1 MSSSRPRLKLRYLL
15 LAVNLAVLWLPL
27 LGLEALR
34 LYDSALVRQTESE
47 LIAQAAFVA
56 ASYRAALARL
66 APQAVTDPAYGL
78 PLAAPWREQH
88 SDETRWRPRPA
99 WLDLAEDAVQPPPPD
114 TLAPSQPPDPYAQ
127 AVGQELQT
135 LLHDAQVMTLAGIVV
150 TDAQGTVVATT
161 GPSLGRSLA
170 AFEEVQRALTGEPVS
185 LLRRRIPDSAPPAID
200 SISRGTPL
208 RVFVAA
214 PILQEQR
221 IVAAALLWRTPIA
234 LSQVLYGKRYHLLL
248 AAALLLGTVALMS
261 AFTSFTVARPL
272 QALVRQAQR
281 ATAGEKG
288 AVTPLARPVTREI
301 AELSDAVATMA
312 RYLEQRADY
321 IRTFAA
327 HVSHEFKTPLAAM
340 RGAVELLRDHL
351 DTMTTAERERFLGHL
366 DQDAARLER
375 LVRRLLELARA
386 DVMQAAPTDRAEVA
400 AVVRRLAARYQDAGF
415 KVAVAE
421 PLPAATV
428 AMTEDVLESI
438 LSNLL
443 DNARQ
448 HGGAVATIAVTC
460 PAPASLLIEVSDN
473 GPGISAANAARV
485 FEPFFTTARAQGGT
499 GLGLAVVKSLL
510 AAHRGT
516 IELGESPAGTRL
528 RIRLPLGMAAQPS

>member
-1 MSSSRPRLKLRYLL
+1 MPPSSRLPRLKLRHLL
-15 LAVNLAVLWLPL
+15 LAVNLMVLWLPL

-66 APQAVTDPAYGL
+66 APQVVADPGYGL
-78 PLAAPWREQH
+78 PLAALWREPPGG
-88 SDETRWRPRPA
+88 ETRWRPRPA
-99 WLDLAEDAVQPPPPD
+99 RLDLAEDAVYPPPPD
-114 TLAPSQPPDPYAQ
+114 TTAPTAPPDPHAW
-127 AVGQELQT
+127 AVGQELQA
-135 LLHDAQVMTLAGIVV
+135 LLHDAQIMTLAGIAVAD
-150 TDAQGTVVATT
+150 TRGTVVATT

-170 AFEEVQRALTGEPVS
+170 AFEEIRRALTGEPVS
-185 LLRRRIPDSAPPAID
+185 LLRQRIPDSAPPAID
-200 SISRGTPL
+200 SISRGTSL

-221 IVAAALLWRTPIA
+221 IVAAVLLWRTPIA
-234 LSQVLYGKRYHLLL
+234 LSQVLHGKRYHLLL
-248 AAALLLGTVALMS
+248 ATVLLLGTVVLMS
-261 AFTSFTVARPL
+261 AFTSFTVVRPL

-301 AELSDAVATMA
+301 AELSRAVAAMA

-327 HVSHEFKTPLAAM
+327 QVSHEFKTPLAAI

-351 DTMTTAERERFLGHL
+351 DTMTVAERERFLSHL

-386 DVMQAAPTDRAEVA
+386 DVMQASAGDRAEVA
-400 AVVRRLAARYQDAGF
+400 AVVRRLAARYRDAGL
-415 KVAVAE
+415 AVSVVE
-421 PLPAATV
+421 PLPSASV
-428 AMTEDVLESI
+428 AMAEDVLESV
-438 LSNLL
+438 LGNLL

-448 HGGAVATIAVTC
+448 HGGDAVTVAVTC
-460 PAPASLLIEVSDN
+460 PAPHAGAAAALLIEVSDN

-485 FEPFFTTARAQGGT
+485 FEPFFTTARARGGT

-510 AAHRGT
+510 TAHRGA
-516 IELGESPAGTRL
+516 IDLRESVAGTRL
-528 RIRLPLGMAAQPS
+528 RIRLPQ

>member
-1 MSSSRPRLKLRYLL
+1 MSAYRPRLRLRYLL
-15 LAVNLAVLWLPL
+15 LAVNLTVLWLPL

-66 APQAVTDPAYGL
+66 APQVAAAPDYGL

-88 SDETRWRPRPA
+88 TRETRWRPRPA
-99 WLDLAEDAVQPPPPD
+99 RLDLAEDRVHPPPPD
-114 TLAPSQPPDPYAQ
+114 PTEADAPPDPHAW
-127 AVGQELQT
+127 AVGQELHA
-135 LLHDAQVMTLAGIVV
+135 LLHDAQVMTLAGIAVADV
-150 TDAQGTVVATT
+150 RGTVVATT

-170 AFEEVQRALTGEPVS
+170 AFEEIQRALTGELVS
-185 LLRRRIPDSAPPAID
+185 LLRRRIPDSAPPAMD

-221 IVAAALLWRTPIA
+221 IVAAVLLWRTPVA
-234 LSQVLYGKRYHLLL
+234 LSQVLHGKRYHLLL
-248 AAALLLGTVALMS
+248 ATVLLLGTVVLMS
-261 AFTSFTVARPL
+261 VFTSFTVARPL
-272 QALVRQAQR
+272 QALVGQAQR

-288 AVTPLARPVTREI
+288 AVTPLVRPVTREV
-301 AELSDAVATMA
+301 AELSQAVAAMA
-312 RYLEQRADY
+312 RHLEQRADY

-327 HVSHEFKTPLAAM
+327 QVSHEFKTPLAAI
-340 RGAVELLRDHL
+340 RGAVELLQDHG
-351 DTMTTAERERFLGHL
+351 DTMTAAERARFLGHL

-386 DVMQAAPTDRAEVA
+386 DVMQASPAGHAEVA
-400 AVVRRLAARYQDAGF
+400 AVARRLAARYQEAGLRVTVLEPVPSV
-415 KVAVAE
+415 VA
-421 PLPAATV
+421 
-428 AMTEDVLESI
+428 AMAEDVLESI

-448 HGGAVATIAVTC
+448 HGGDAVTVAVTC
-460 PAPASLLIEVSDN
+460 TTPASLLIEVSDN
-473 GPGISAANAARV
+473 GPGISAANVARV
-485 FEPFFTTARAQGGT
+485 FEPFFTTARARGGT
-499 GLGLAVVKSLL
+499 GLGLAVVRSLL
-510 AAHRGT
+510 AAHRGDIRLAET
-516 IELGESPAGTRL
+516 PAGTRL
-528 RIRLPLGMAAQPS
+528 QIRLPLGVAARSP

>member
-1 MSSSRPRLKLRYLL
+1 MSLSRPRLKLRYLL

-66 APQAVTDPAYGL
+66 APQAAADPAYGV
-78 PLAAPWREQH
+78 PLTAPWRVPH
-88 SDETRWRPRPA
+88 DGETRWRPRPA
-99 WLDLAEDAVQPPPPD
+99 RLDLAEDAVQPPPPD
-114 TLAPSQPPDPYAQ
+114 TLAPSQPPDPYARV
-127 AVGQELQT
+127 VGQELQA
-135 LLHDAQVMTLAGIVV
+135 LLHDAQVITLAGIAV
-150 TDAQGTVVATT
+150 TDARGTVVATT
-161 GPSLGRSLA
+161 GPSLDRSLA
-170 AFEEVQRALTGEPVS
+170 AFEEVRRALTGEPVS

-208 RVFVAA
+208 RVFVAT

-221 IVAAALLWRTPIA
+221 IVAAVLLWRTPIA

-248 AAALLLGTVALMS
+248 AMALLLGTVVLMS
-261 AFTSFTVARPL
+261 VFTSFTVVRPL
-272 QALVRQAQR
+272 QALARQAQR

-288 AVTPLARPVTREI
+288 AVTPLAWPITREI
-301 AELSDAVATMA
+301 AELSQAVAAMA
-312 RYLEQRADY
+312 RHLEQRADY

-327 HVSHEFKTPLAAM
+327 QVSHEFKTPLTAM
-340 RGAVELLRDHL
+340 RGAVELLRDHF
-351 DTMTTAERERFLGHL
+351 DTMTATERERFLGHL
-366 DQDAARLER
+366 DQDVARLER

-386 DVMQAAPTDRAEVA
+386 DVMQASTTDRAEIATVVHRLA
-400 AVVRRLAARYQDAGF
+400 DRYQSRGLQVAVVD
-415 KVAVAE
+415 
-421 PLPAATV
+421 PLPSATV
-428 AMTEDVLESI
+428 AMAEDVLESI
-438 LSNLL
+438 LSNLF

-448 HGGAVATIAVTC
+448 HGGDAVTVAVTL
-460 PAPASLLIEVSDN
+460 PVPASLLIEVSDN

-485 FEPFFTTARAQGGT
+485 FEPFFTTARALGGT

-516 IELGESPAGTRL
+516 IELGESVVGISL
-528 RIRLPLGMAAQPS
+528 RIYLPTLAGRPS